1 MFSKFLV
8 LSYLFWWKKDSLP
21 SLKQVDNV
29 VSRVKEDASQISV
42 THENVGTKLDE
53 VKNLRNKLDGLERS
67 IIEEQKILLQEQK
80 AISEEEDNLEKKVN
94 FLRVM
99 KDHNVQSVADL
110 NVKYKND
117 LETMKTEESKM
128 LERRSKI
135 DDKAKL
141 IDDLKKSGIDSFDQL
156 ESIVKEGA
164 KDIKSKEI
172 GIKNK
177 LNALSSKLDPANVL
191 EPKVEDKQ

>member
-53 VKNLRNKLDGLERS
+53 VKNLRNKLDDLERS

-110 NVKYKND
+110 NAKYKND

-128 LERRSKI
+128 LGRRSKI

-172 GIKNK
+172 DIKNK

-191 EPKVEDKQ
+191 EPKVEDK